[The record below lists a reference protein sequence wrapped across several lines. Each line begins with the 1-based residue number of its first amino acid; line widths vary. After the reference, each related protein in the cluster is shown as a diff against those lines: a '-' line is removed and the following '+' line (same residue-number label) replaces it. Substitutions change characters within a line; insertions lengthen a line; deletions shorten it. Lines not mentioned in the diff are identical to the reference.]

1 MFVTFG
7 NKLTRATSESA
18 GYDIHAP
25 YDFTVEPGKVVMIKT
40 GIRMVIPRGYYG
52 KIYERSSVC
61 LKKKCIVLA
70 GVIDSDYRDEIIV
83 VLRNYSDDYIAS
95 FDKGDR
101 FAQIILHKLF
111 DGVHRHV
118 NDEKELISN
127 DSACGSIDS
136 TDSIVI
142 RTGGFGST
150 GK

>member
-1 MFVTFG
+1 MFITFG

-25 YDFTVEPGKVVMIKT
+25 YDFTVEPGKVVTIKT
-40 GIRMVIPRGYYG
+40 GIRMAVPRGYYG

-70 GVIDSDYRDEIIV
+70 GVIDSDYRDEVIV

-95 FDKGDR
+95 FDKDDR
-101 FAQIILHKLF
+101 FAQIVLHKLF
-111 DGVHRHV
+111 DGEHRHV
-118 NDEKELISN
+118 DDEKELISN
-127 DSACGSIDS
+127 ENTGNS
-136 TDSIVI
+136 TVV

>member
-1 MFVTFG
+1 MFITFG

-25 YDFTVEPGKVVMIKT
+25 YDFTVEPGKVVTIKT
-40 GIRMVIPRGYYG
+40 GIKMAVPRGYYG

-101 FAQIILHKLF
+101 FAQIVLHKLF
-111 DGVHRHV
+111 DGEHRHV
-118 NDEKELISN
+118 DDEKELISN
-127 DSACGSIDS
+127 ENTDNS
-136 TDSIVI
+136 TVV